1 MAKAKSK
8 RRGAGR
14 RLAPMHVSEGFK
26 ALVLDNL
33 TELGDVIPRSMFGGV
48 GLYCDGVFFG
58 IIAADVIYLKVDAG
72 NRRDFEDAGMQP
84 FKPYPDRAG
93 TMQYYAVPLEVVES
107 APALVEWSR
116 KALAVAERG
125 KLHGRSPKPGLK
137 PEA

>member
-1 MAKAKSK
+1 MAKTKSK

-26 ALVLDNL
+26 SLVLDNL

-48 GLYCDGVFFG
+48 GLYCDGVFFAV
-58 IIAADVIYLKVDAG
+58 IAADVIYLKVDDT
-72 NRRDFEDAGMQP
+72 NRSDFESAGMQP

-107 APALVEWSR
+107 APELVEWSR
-116 KALAVAERG
+116 KAVAVAVRAG
-125 KLHGRSPKPGLK
+125 KG
-137 PEA
+137 

>member
-14 RLAPMHVSEGFK
+14 LAPMRVSEGFK

-48 GLYCDGVFFG
+48 GLYCDGVFFA
-58 IIAADVIYLKVDAG
+58 IIAADVVYLKVDAT
-72 NRRDFEDAGMQP
+72 NRSDFEDAGMQP

-107 APALVEWSR
+107 APELVAWSR
-116 KALAVAERG
+116 KALAVAERAE
-125 KLHGRSPKPGLK
+125 KKKRTR
-137 PEA
+137 

>member
-33 TELGDVIPRSMFGGV
+33 TELGDVTPRSMFGGV
-48 GLYCDGVFFG
+48 ELYCDGVFFAV
-58 IIAADVIYLKVDAG
+58 IAADVIYLKVDDT
-72 NRRDFEDAGMQP
+72 NRSDFEGAGMQP

-93 TMQYYAVPLEVVES
+93 TMQYYAVPLDVVES
-107 APALVEWSR
+107 APELVEWSR
-116 KALAVAERG
+116 KAVAVAVRAG
-125 KLHGRSPKPGLK
+125 KG
-137 PEA
+137 